1 VPEDMEQ
8 AVVEM
13 AYEEPAYGQKRADE
27 LGQ

>member
-1 VPEDMEQ
+1 MEQ